1 MYKTIRQFSIF
12 FVVLLMCITVSFAQT
27 NGSITVTGTVVD
39 EKGESII
46 GATVQVEGT
55 TNGVITDIDGKYS
68 VRVEND
74 KSTLRFSFVGLVP
87 VVEQVKG
94 RRIINVV
101 LKSDTEV
108 LDEVVVTA
116 LGIKKEK
123 KKLGYA
129 VQDLDAPAL
138 TKIPA
143 ANTASNLTGKIAGLK
158 VSNSPNLF
166 DTPALLLRGVAPV
179 VVIDGVPV
187 ESATFW
193 EVAPEDIESMCVL
206 KGPAAAVLYG
216 QMGQN
221 GVIQI
226 TTKKAKE
233 AVKISVNSSTGFDTG
248 MIANPS
254 YQKKYGTGYQGQYRV
269 GNSTDE
275 FWGAWGPELDGRL
288 LPQWNSPYDADGNR
302 IAIPWI
308 PRGKDNLKNML
319 RTGVVTNNN
328 ISVETKFDKGDFRIS
343 LSEMHQKGVFE
354 NTKLNSYTVN
364 MSGGIQFSK
373 KLRFDAN
380 INYNKIDSPNFPSVG
395 YGRNSPIYSMI
406 LWAGANVDVRDL
418 RNYWAPGLEGLQQRN
433 FDIGPGYDNGS
444 FDYNNPYFILYENLH
459 GYHKNTAYGS
469 ASLKYDVTNELNIT
483 LRTGVNMNQLMEDYR
498 TAYSTAYNRNGNYSQ
513 SYKNDFQILTDL
525 IAKYDKKL
533 GIFDVGAMLGF
544 NARQYN
550 DASHYAETD
559 GLAVPGIYTLSNSM
573 KPTTPTSSKREL
585 AEYAVYGYL
594 DLGWKNYLM
603 LNLTARNQWS
613 STIPT
618 FGKNSYLYPSAQ
630 LSTVVSEYIPM
641 PEFISYL
648 KLRGSYARVGSAFSP
663 YYFSPVYSE
672 TGTWNN
678 NLGLTSPEI
687 IYSKDIKP
695 SYSTGYEVGGEL
707 RLFNNRLGFDAT
719 YFYFID
725 GPQTYNQP
733 ISETSGYG
741 AYCLNGLKTLRKG
754 WELSITA
761 SPFRNERG
769 FNWDLVLNLSSYRNY
784 LHELPEGQT
793 QYGEL
798 KVGDRMDAIYGSA
811 IMYAPEN
818 SEYAGQVIIGD
829 NGNIQKD
836 NIKQKLGYSNNDLMV
851 GFSNNMSYGPVS
863 LNFSFDACIGGKM
876 LSQYNRYMW
885 AGGRS
890 LDIDDQER
898 QNWYAGK
905 EYIAEGVKVVS
916 GELKRDG
923 EGNVISDTRKFA
935 PNDIPT
941 NYFDYVQNSKGYYG
955 IDECV
960 LVDRSF
966 LKLREVS
973 LTYDLTKHLT
983 KTPIKGASVSLVG
996 RSLFLITKSGLVDPD
1011 QYNENTV
1018 WDNLQTPSF
1027 RNIGFNVNITF

>member
-406 LWAGANVDVRDL
+406 LWADANVDVRDL

-996 RSLFLITKSGLVDPD
+996 RNLFLITKSGLVDPD

-1027 RNIGFNVNITF
+1027 RNIGFNVNVTF

>member
-108 LDEVVVTA
+108 LDEVMVTA

-996 RSLFLITKSGLVDPD
+996 RNLFLITKSGLVDPD

>member
-39 EKGESII
+39 ENGESII

-996 RSLFLITKSGLVDPD
+996 RNLFLITKSGLVDPD

-1027 RNIGFNVNITF
+1027 RNIGFNVNVTF

>member
-328 ISVETKFDKGDFRIS
+328 VSVETKFDKGDFRIS

-851 GFSNNMSYGPVS
+851 GFSNNMSYGSVS

-996 RSLFLITKSGLVDPD
+996 RNLFLITKSGLVDPD

-1027 RNIGFNVNITF
+1027 RNIGFNVNVTF

>member
-380 INYNKIDSPNFPSVG
+380 INYNKIDSPNFPSMG

-996 RSLFLITKSGLVDPD
+996 RNLFLITKSGLVDPD

>member
-328 ISVETKFDKGDFRIS
+328 VSVETKFDKGDFRIS

-585 AEYAVYGYL
+585 VEYAVYGYL

-996 RSLFLITKSGLVDPD
+996 RNLFLITKSGLVDPD

-1027 RNIGFNVNITF
+1027 RNIGFNVNVTF

>member
-923 EGNVISDTRKFA
+923 EGNVISYTRKFA

-996 RSLFLITKSGLVDPD
+996 RNLFLITKSGLVDPD

-1027 RNIGFNVNITF
+1027 RNIGFNVNVTF

>member
-328 ISVETKFDKGDFRIS
+328 VSVETKFDKGDFRIS

-498 TAYSTAYNRNGNYSQ
+498 TAYSTAYNRIGNYSQ

-996 RSLFLITKSGLVDPD
+996 RNLFLITKSGLVDPD

-1027 RNIGFNVNITF
+1027 RNIGFNVNVTF

>member
-328 ISVETKFDKGDFRIS
+328 VSVETKFDKGDFRIS

-483 LRTGVNMNQLMEDYR
+483 LRTGVNMNQLMEDHR

-996 RSLFLITKSGLVDPD
+996 RNLFLITKSGLVDPD

-1027 RNIGFNVNITF
+1027 RNIGFNVNVTF

>member
-254 YQKKYGTGYQGQYRV
+254 YQKKNGTGYQGQYRV

-996 RSLFLITKSGLVDPD
+996 RNLFLITKSGLVDPD

-1027 RNIGFNVNITF
+1027 RNIGFNVNVTF

>member
-248 MIANPS
+248 MIENPS

-996 RSLFLITKSGLVDPD
+996 RNLFLITKSGLVDPD

>member
-206 KGPAAAVLYG
+206 KVPAAAVLYG

-328 ISVETKFDKGDFRIS
+328 VSVETKFDKGDFRIS

-996 RSLFLITKSGLVDPD
+996 RNLFLITKSGLVDPD

-1027 RNIGFNVNITF
+1027 RNIGFNVNVTF

>member
-603 LNLTARNQWS
+603 LNLTARSKWS

-996 RSLFLITKSGLVDPD
+996 RNLFLITKSGLVDPD

-1027 RNIGFNVNITF
+1027 RNIGFNVNVTF

>member
-818 SEYAGQVIIGD
+818 SEYAGQMIIGD

-863 LNFSFDACIGGKM
+863 LNFSFDACIGGKI

-996 RSLFLITKSGLVDPD
+996 RNLFLITKSGLVDPD

-1027 RNIGFNVNITF
+1027 RNIGFNVNVTF

>member
-319 RTGVVTNNN
+319 HTGVVTNNN
-328 ISVETKFDKGDFRIS
+328 VSVETKFDKGDFRIS

-373 KLRFDAN
+373 KMRFDAN

-996 RSLFLITKSGLVDPD
+996 RNLFLITLNSATL
-1011 QYNENTV
+1011 
-1018 WDNLQTPSF
+1018 
-1027 RNIGFNVNITF
+1027 

>member
-380 INYNKIDSPNFPSVG
+380 INYNNIDSPNFPSVG

-533 GIFDVGAMLGF
+533 GKFDVGAMLGF

-996 RSLFLITKSGLVDPD
+996 RNLFLITKSGLVDPD

-1027 RNIGFNVNITF
+1027 RNIGFNVNVTF

>member
-483 LRTGVNMNQLMEDYR
+483 LRTGVNMNQLMENYR

-996 RSLFLITKSGLVDPD
+996 RNLFLITKSGLVDPD

-1027 RNIGFNVNITF
+1027 RNIGFNVNVTF

>member
-741 AYCLNGLKTLRKG
+741 SYCLNGLKTLRKG

-996 RSLFLITKSGLVDPD
+996 RNLFLITKSGLVDPD

-1027 RNIGFNVNITF
+1027 RNIGFNVNVTF

>member
-630 LSTVVSEYIPM
+630 LSTVVSEYIPLV
-641 PEFISYL
+641 EFISYL

-996 RSLFLITKSGLVDPD
+996 RNLFLITKSGLVDPD

-1027 RNIGFNVNITF
+1027 RNIGFNVNVTF

>member
-87 VVEQVKG
+87 VVEQVKE

-996 RSLFLITKSGLVDPD
+996 RNLFLITKSGLVDPD

>member
-395 YGRNSPIYSMI
+395 YGQNSPIYSMI

-996 RSLFLITKSGLVDPD
+996 RNLFLITKSGLVDPD

>member
-380 INYNKIDSPNFPSVG
+380 INYNNIDSPNFPSVG

-533 GIFDVGAMLGF
+533 GKFDVGAMLGF

-811 IMYAPEN
+811 IMYAQEN

-996 RSLFLITKSGLVDPD
+996 RNLFLITKSGLVDPD

-1027 RNIGFNVNITF
+1027 RNIGFNVNVTF

>member
-216 QMGQN
+216 QRGQN

-328 ISVETKFDKGDFRIS
+328 VSVETKFDKGDFRIS

-996 RSLFLITKSGLVDPD
+996 RNLFLITKSGLVDPD

-1027 RNIGFNVNITF
+1027 RNIGFNVNVTF

>member
-983 KTPIKGASVSLVG
+983 KTPIKGASVSFVG
-996 RSLFLITKSGLVDPD
+996 RNLFLITKSGLVDPD

>member
-1 MYKTIRQFSIF
+1 
-12 FVVLLMCITVSFAQT
+12 
-27 NGSITVTGTVVD
+27 VTGTVVD

-328 ISVETKFDKGDFRIS
+328 VSVETKFDKGDFRIS

-483 LRTGVNMNQLMEDYR
+483 LRTGVNMNQLMEDHR

-996 RSLFLITKSGLVDPD
+996 RNLFLITKSGLVDPD

-1027 RNIGFNVNITF
+1027 RNIGFNVNVTF

>member
-559 GLAVPGIYTLSNSM
+559 GLAVPGI
-573 KPTTPTSSKREL
+573 P
-585 AEYAVYGYL
+585 
-594 DLGWKNYLM
+594 
-603 LNLTARNQWS
+603 
-613 STIPT
+613 
-618 FGKNSYLYPSAQ
+618 
-630 LSTVVSEYIPM
+630 
-641 PEFISYL
+641 
-648 KLRGSYARVGSAFSP
+648 
-663 YYFSPVYSE
+663 
-672 TGTWNN
+672 
-678 NLGLTSPEI
+678 
-687 IYSKDIKP
+687 
-695 SYSTGYEVGGEL
+695 
-707 RLFNNRLGFDAT
+707 
-719 YFYFID
+719 
-725 GPQTYNQP
+725 
-733 ISETSGYG
+733 
-741 AYCLNGLKTLRKG
+741 
-754 WELSITA
+754 
-761 SPFRNERG
+761 
-769 FNWDLVLNLSSYRNY
+769 
-784 LHELPEGQT
+784 
-793 QYGEL
+793 
-798 KVGDRMDAIYGSA
+798 
-811 IMYAPEN
+811 
-818 SEYAGQVIIGD
+818 
-829 NGNIQKD
+829 
-836 NIKQKLGYSNNDLMV
+836 
-851 GFSNNMSYGPVS
+851 
-863 LNFSFDACIGGKM
+863 
-876 LSQYNRYMW
+876 
-885 AGGRS
+885 
-890 LDIDDQER
+890 
-898 QNWYAGK
+898 
-905 EYIAEGVKVVS
+905 
-916 GELKRDG
+916 
-923 EGNVISDTRKFA
+923 
-935 PNDIPT
+935 
-941 NYFDYVQNSKGYYG
+941 
-955 IDECV
+955 
-960 LVDRSF
+960 
-966 LKLREVS
+966 
-973 LTYDLTKHLT
+973 
-983 KTPIKGASVSLVG
+983 
-996 RSLFLITKSGLVDPD
+996 
-1011 QYNENTV
+1011 
-1018 WDNLQTPSF
+1018 
-1027 RNIGFNVNITF
+1027 

>member
-319 RTGVVTNNN
+319 HTGVVTNNN
-328 ISVETKFDKGDFRIS
+328 VSVETKFDKGDFRIS

-373 KLRFDAN
+373 KMRFDAN

-544 NARQYN
+544 NARQ
-550 DASHYAETD
+550 H
-559 GLAVPGIYTLSNSM
+559 
-573 KPTTPTSSKREL
+573 
-585 AEYAVYGYL
+585 
-594 DLGWKNYLM
+594 
-603 LNLTARNQWS
+603 
-613 STIPT
+613 
-618 FGKNSYLYPSAQ
+618 
-630 LSTVVSEYIPM
+630 
-641 PEFISYL
+641 
-648 KLRGSYARVGSAFSP
+648 
-663 YYFSPVYSE
+663 
-672 TGTWNN
+672 
-678 NLGLTSPEI
+678 
-687 IYSKDIKP
+687 
-695 SYSTGYEVGGEL
+695 
-707 RLFNNRLGFDAT
+707 
-719 YFYFID
+719 
-725 GPQTYNQP
+725 
-733 ISETSGYG
+733 
-741 AYCLNGLKTLRKG
+741 
-754 WELSITA
+754 
-761 SPFRNERG
+761 
-769 FNWDLVLNLSSYRNY
+769 
-784 LHELPEGQT
+784 
-793 QYGEL
+793 
-798 KVGDRMDAIYGSA
+798 
-811 IMYAPEN
+811 
-818 SEYAGQVIIGD
+818 
-829 NGNIQKD
+829 
-836 NIKQKLGYSNNDLMV
+836 
-851 GFSNNMSYGPVS
+851 
-863 LNFSFDACIGGKM
+863 
-876 LSQYNRYMW
+876 
-885 AGGRS
+885 
-890 LDIDDQER
+890 
-898 QNWYAGK
+898 
-905 EYIAEGVKVVS
+905 
-916 GELKRDG
+916 
-923 EGNVISDTRKFA
+923 
-935 PNDIPT
+935 
-941 NYFDYVQNSKGYYG
+941 
-955 IDECV
+955 
-960 LVDRSF
+960 
-966 LKLREVS
+966 
-973 LTYDLTKHLT
+973 
-983 KTPIKGASVSLVG
+983 
-996 RSLFLITKSGLVDPD
+996 
-1011 QYNENTV
+1011 
-1018 WDNLQTPSF
+1018 
-1027 RNIGFNVNITF
+1027 

>member
-923 EGNVISDTRKFA
+923 EGNVISDTRKLA

-996 RSLFLITKSGLVDPD
+996 RNLFLITKSGLVDPD

-1027 RNIGFNVNITF
+1027 RNIGFNVNVTF

>member
-166 DTPALLLRGVAPV
+166 DTHALLLRGVAPV

-996 RSLFLITKSGLVDPD
+996 RNLFLITKSGLVDPD

>member
-863 LNFSFDACIGGKM
+863 LSFSFDACIGGKM

-996 RSLFLITKSGLVDPD
+996 RNLFLITKSGLVDPD

-1027 RNIGFNVNITF
+1027 RNIGFNVNVTF

>member
-707 RLFNNRLGFDAT
+707 RLFNNHLGFDAT

-996 RSLFLITKSGLVDPD
+996 RNLFLITKSGLVDPD

-1027 RNIGFNVNITF
+1027 RNIGFNVNVTF

>member
-143 ANTASNLTGKIAGLK
+143 SNTASNLTGKIAGLK

-996 RSLFLITKSGLVDPD
+996 RNLFLITKSGLVDPD

-1027 RNIGFNVNITF
+1027 RNIGFNVNVTF

>member
-1 MYKTIRQFSIF
+1 M
-12 FVVLLMCITVSFAQT
+12 
-27 NGSITVTGTVVD
+27 
-39 EKGESII
+39 
-46 GATVQVEGT
+46 EGT

-996 RSLFLITKSGLVDPD
+996 RNLFLITKSGLVDPD

-1027 RNIGFNVNITF
+1027 RNIGFNVNVTF

>member
-143 ANTASNLTGKIAGLK
+143 ANTASNLTGKIAGLE

-328 ISVETKFDKGDFRIS
+328 VSVETKFDKGDFRIS

-483 LRTGVNMNQLMEDYR
+483 LRTGVNMNQLMEDHR

-996 RSLFLITKSGLVDPD
+996 RNLFLITKSGLVDPD

-1027 RNIGFNVNITF
+1027 RNIGFNVNVTF

>member
-233 AVKISVNSSTGFDTG
+233 AVKISVNSSTGFDIG

-996 RSLFLITKSGLVDPD
+996 RNLFLITKSGLVDPD

-1027 RNIGFNVNITF
+1027 RNIGFNVNVTF

>member
-319 RTGVVTNNN
+319 RTGAVTNNN

-996 RSLFLITKSGLVDPD
+996 RNLFLITKSGLVDPD

>member
-498 TAYSTAYNRNGNYSQ
+498 TAYSTAYNRDGNYSQ

-996 RSLFLITKSGLVDPD
+996 RNLFLITKSGLVDPD

-1027 RNIGFNVNITF
+1027 RNIGFNVNVTF

>member
-733 ISETSGYG
+733 ISETLGYG

-996 RSLFLITKSGLVDPD
+996 RNLFLITKSGLVDPD

-1027 RNIGFNVNITF
+1027 RNIGFNVNVTF

>member
-328 ISVETKFDKGDFRIS
+328 VSVETKFDKGDFRIS

-544 NARQYN
+544 NACQYN

-996 RSLFLITKSGLVDPD
+996 RNLFLITKSGLVDPD

-1027 RNIGFNVNITF
+1027 RNIGFNVNVTF

>member
-328 ISVETKFDKGDFRIS
+328 VSVETKFDKGDFRIS

-354 NTKLNSYTVN
+354 NTKLNSCTVN

-373 KLRFDAN
+373 KMRFDAN

-996 RSLFLITKSGLVDPD
+996 RNLFLITKSGLVDPD

-1027 RNIGFNVNITF
+1027 RNIGFNVNVTF